1 MTENQ
6 KEAYKDAVIYL
17 MQYAKAM
24 ETDKH
29 QQKFCLYI
37 AKKAELLHNFKPHLF
52 HGTGIKE
59 DIEERIKFYENN
71 EDYNTKKYDT
81 SKV

>member
-24 ETDKH
+24 ETDKNMK
-29 QQKFCLYI
+29 KFCFDI
-37 AKKAELLHNFKPHLF
+37 VKKAELLYNFKSHLF
-52 HGTGIKE
+52 YETGIKE
-59 DIEERIKFYENN
+59 DIEERIEFYENN
-71 EDYNTKKYDT
+71 EDYNIKKYESQT
-81 SKV
+81 V